1 MNNTITVNDT
11 EYNRADLSNEANQLI
26 DHITFVQ
33 GECQRQRAF
42 VEAAELGRG
51 VLVDQLSELLE
62 AESSRTQEGDLIS
75 KSLSLDSDVEDWE

>member
-62 AESSRTQEGDLIS
+62 AESSPTQEGDLIS